1 MLRTTDDCGWC
12 RNAGLKGTSD
22 WIPSSVHVVEAA
34 DDPLS
39 PASFRKV
46 ARPSRTLKTE
56 KFPAPS
62 PDLLAFP
69 HSLRPGLTHI
79 LPPQRRGIQ
88 IAAGVQEKG
97 DPNCRGSCGLG
108 AQNGGVEE
116 HAFSSVFDERQNGKS
131 VPSTLFY
138 INVQQTPTMS
148 LFTLQRTSCSS
159 YDPLS
164 LTPAVQHY
172 PLS

>member
-1 MLRTTDDCGWC
+1 MRLAPHHSGKWR
-12 RNAGLKGTSD
+12 RL
-22 WIPSSVHVVEAA
+22 
-34 DDPLS
+34 
-39 PASFRKV
+39 
-46 ARPSRTLKTE
+46 SRTLKTE
-56 KFPAPS
+56 KIPVPS

-97 DPNCRGSCGLG
+97 DPNCGGSCGLG
-108 AQNGGVEE
+108 DQNGGVEG

-148 LFTLQRTSCSS
+148 LFTLQCTSCSS

-164 LTPAVQHY
+164 LTSAVQHY
-172 PLS
+172 PLSRNCLRSDFL